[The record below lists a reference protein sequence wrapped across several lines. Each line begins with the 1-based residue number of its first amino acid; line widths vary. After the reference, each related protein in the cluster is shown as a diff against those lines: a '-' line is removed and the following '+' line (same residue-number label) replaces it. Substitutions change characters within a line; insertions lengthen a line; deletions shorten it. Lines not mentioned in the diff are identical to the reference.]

1 MPAEKQKRI
10 LVVND
15 NDAGRYVT
23 VKLLRMHNFHVS
35 EAINGQQALECA
47 RYIPDLIVLDVK
59 LPDKSGFEVCAE
71 LKADPLT
78 SFIPVLHLSACYID
92 DTAKVRGL
100 DGGADGYLVQPVDEN
115 VLVATINALLRRKKT
130 EELTQ
135 QLLLGKRI
143 DGRIMELSLLH
154 QQAEKEA
161 RIDDLTQLNNRRA
174 FFEKGEMI
182 HRQAQRQH
190 KPYSIMMLDLDIF
203 KNINDTYGH
212 AAGDE
217 VIQRVAEILLSVIR
231 QSDVAARIGGDEYAM
246 ILVEAGQDRL
256 HSLAERIRC
265 QVAANPVSHK
275 KSTINTTVS
284 IGIAQYLPE
293 DEGIKSVLER
303 ADKALYHAKQMG
315 RNKVV
320 TCTDR

>member
-23 VKLLRMHNFHVS
+23 AKLLRMHNFDVS
-35 EAINGQQALECA
+35 EAINGQQALEYA
-47 RYIPDLIVLDVK
+47 RHIPDLIVLDVK

-78 SFIPVLHLSACYID
+78 TFIPVLHLSAYYID

-115 VLVATINALLRRKKT
+115 VLVATINALLRRKKA

-135 QLLLGKRI
+135 QLLSEKHI

-161 RIDDLTQLNNRRA
+161 RIDDLTQLNNRRG
-174 FFEKGEMI
+174 FFEKGEII
-182 HRQAQRQH
+182 HSQARRYH
-190 KPYSIMMLDLDIF
+190 KPYSVMMIDLDLF

-212 AAGDE
+212 AVGDK
-217 VIQRVAEILLSVIR
+217 VLQCVAETIMSVIR
-231 QSDVAARIGGDEYAM
+231 KSDVAARIGGDEYSI
-246 ILVEAGQDRL
+246 ILRETGQEQL
-256 HSLAERIRC
+256 LSLAERIRC
-265 QVAANPVSHK
+265 QIAAHPVRHE
-275 KSTINTTVS
+275 KSTINITLS
-284 IGIAQYLPE
+284 IGIAQYLAE
-293 DEGIKSVLER
+293 DGSIKSVLER
-303 ADKALYHAKQMG
+303 ADKALYHAKQRG
-315 RNKVV
+315 RNKVIIYA
-320 TCTDR
+320 D